1 MDIFKRLN
9 DINQRIWNFGFSQEN
24 LTDLDIIAEDI
35 RNGRAVF
42 ERIPQAQ
49 QSGLSKGSKILCAA
63 SVICRGCPRTE
74 SETREIYDTED
85 LQGEGLIQEILVEQW
100 ARRTGC
106 WFEQPEDFLMNICQL
121 QDNGTESAVFF
132 DAYNYAVYKLISLK
146 HYNVLRLALDRVAI
160 HNGLF
165 PETAMKVLGFA
176 RDKSGQFVIMV
187 LQPYVIGDVITETE
201 RKEFMSAMGFKSAG
215 MDYGMH
221 LNYYTPELYVGD
233 LNEYNV
239 IKGSD
244 GLHVIDADCR
254 VNVQTLGCGGNFV
267 IPAPILDFSNP
278 YYKL

>member
-9 DINQRIWNFGFSQEN
+9 DINQRIWNSGFSQEN
-24 LTDLDIIAEDI
+24 LADLDVIAEDI
-35 RNGRAVF
+35 KNGRAVF

-63 SVICRGCPRTE
+63 SVICRGCPCTE

-100 ARRTGC
+100 ARRMGC
-106 WFEQPEDFLMNICQL
+106 WFEHPEKLLKDICQL

-132 DAYNYAVYKLISLK
+132 DAYNCAVYKLISLK

-165 PETAMKVLGFA
+165 PETAMEVLGFA

-187 LQPYVIGDVITETE
+187 FQPYVVGDIINETE
-201 RKEFMSAMGFKSAG
+201 RKEFMSSMGFKPAG
-215 MDYGMH
+215 MDYGMWR
-221 LNYYTPELYVGD
+221 
-233 LNEYNV
+233 
-239 IKGSD
+239 KF
-244 GLHVIDADCR
+244 C
-254 VNVQTLGCGGNFV
+254 
-267 IPAPILDFSNP
+267 NP
-278 YYKL
+278 CAEIGFLKSLL

>member
-1 MDIFKRLN
+1 
-9 DINQRIWNFGFSQEN
+9 
-24 LTDLDIIAEDI
+24 
-35 RNGRAVF
+35 
-42 ERIPQAQ
+42 
-49 QSGLSKGSKILCAA
+49 
-63 SVICRGCPRTE
+63 
-74 SETREIYDTED
+74 
-85 LQGEGLIQEILVEQW
+85 
-100 ARRTGC
+100 
-106 WFEQPEDFLMNICQL
+106 
-121 QDNGTESAVFF
+121 
-132 DAYNYAVYKLISLK
+132 
-146 HYNVLRLALDRVAI
+146 
-160 HNGLF
+160 
-165 PETAMKVLGFA
+165 
-176 RDKSGQFVIMV
+176 MV

-254 VNVQTLGCGGNFV
+254 VNVLTLGCGGNFV